1 MSHVPYLFDVPM
13 NILLRFFVKYFNLF
27 IEVASV
33 ISS

>member
-13 NILLRFFVKYFNLF
+13 NILRFFVKYFNLF

>member
-1 MSHVPYLFDVPM
+1 MSHVPYLFDIPM
-13 NILLRFFVKYFNLF
+13 NASRFFVKYYNLF